1 MPDVGVK
8 VEADKLRILIL
19 DNEFPPLG
27 GGTGVIN
34 YHLMKEFD
42 TCGAWCDLVT
52 SSRSRRE
59 YQEDTFGQ
67 RGRIFKVPVD
77 NKNIHH
83 SSNLELIR
91 YAARGLRWA
100 YRLQKTKPYDVCL
113 AFAGVPAGA
122 VAFALRRLTGLPYIL
137 SLQGPDVPWYEQR
150 YNWLYPILLP
160 LITTV
165 WRHAAVVTAQS
176 QENKRLA
183 LQTIPNLPIRIIPN
197 GVEMAVFRPVDRP
210 GGVRPLTLLCV
221 GRLIERK
228 GQHHLLQAVALLQ
241 QRGYVD
247 QVKVVFVGTG
257 DFEQRLRQLC
267 SELHLQDN
275 VAFAGFRER
284 DEVPAFYQT
293 ADVFVLPSF
302 NEGMSV
308 ALLEALGAGL
318 PVIVTDTGGTVE
330 LVCDNGLIVPWANP
344 PLLAEAIETFLRQ
357 PQLCQRMGEKSREVA
372 QRFTWQTAA
381 NTYLSLFQQVSC
393 AE

>member
-1 MPDVGVK
+1 MPQVSIH

-42 TCGAWCDLVT
+42 ACGVCCDLVT

-59 YQEDTFGQ
+59 YEEETFGRQ
-67 RGRIFKVPVD
+67 SRIFKVPVD

-83 SSNLELIR
+83 ASNSELIR
-91 YAARGLRWA
+91 YAMRGLQRA
-100 YRLQKTKPYDVCL
+100 YRLQKTNPYDVCL

-122 VAFALRRLTGLPYIL
+122 VAFALRHLTGLPYIL

-160 LITTV
+160 LIKGV
-165 WRHAAVVTAQS
+165 WRHAALVTAQS
-176 QENKRLA
+176 QDNKRLA
-183 LQTIPNLPIRIIPN
+183 LQTMPDLPISIVPN
-197 GVEMAVFRPVDRP
+197 GVEMTVFKPVDQP

-228 GQHHLLQAVALLQ
+228 GQHHLLHAVSLLQ

-257 DFEQRLRQLC
+257 DFEHQLRQLC
-267 SELHLQDN
+267 SDLHLQEN
-275 VAFAGFRER
+275 VAFAGFQER
-284 DEVPAFYQT
+284 DEVPAFYQA

-308 ALLEALGAGL
+308 ALLEALSAGL
-318 PVIVTDTGGTVE
+318 PVIVTDTGGTAE

-344 PLLAEAIETFLRQ
+344 PLLAEAIEAFLHQ
-357 PQLCQRMGEKSREVA
+357 PELCQRMGEKSREVA
-372 QRFTWQTAA
+372 QKFTWQMAA
-381 NTYLSLFQQVSC
+381 NTYLSLFQQISRD
-393 AE
+393 E